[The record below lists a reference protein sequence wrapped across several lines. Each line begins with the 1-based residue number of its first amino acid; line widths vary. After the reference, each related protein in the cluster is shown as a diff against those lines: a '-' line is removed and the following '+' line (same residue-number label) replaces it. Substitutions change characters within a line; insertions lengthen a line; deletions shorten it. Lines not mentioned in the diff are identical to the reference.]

1 MFILDINYN
10 DFYDFTTDWIM
21 IGLTKIFVII
31 AVLQIVKK
39 IPDII
44 NTIFGTHI
52 QSRGGIKGRL
62 GEMAGI
68 GGIAQKA
75 WTSLGTGAKNL
86 AKLGLTAVPSVLG
99 AGANF
104 AYKQKTGKNLT
115 DLKAVRGMRAAG
127 KGLGTALKTGSWLK
141 GYEEG
146 KTTFDK
152 VSTDPRD
159 KARFMQKTNEE
170 MDDILTPKGADGK
183 RKVSA
188 VKDQDFNRKRD
199 TNKTFE
205 QNVERIGGSD
215 VVKAHKNYEKAARR
229 NSMANQ
235 IAKYDDTVV
244 KNMEQ
249 TMARFEEGSKDR
261 NKLSSALEAY
271 KATGNQVELADFV
284 KSNEALFDPTVKG
297 NLVGANGA
305 LTSKER
311 ALNFIITHTQDFD
324 YSKADLENLK
334 RGISAV
340 GFVAST
346 SKESVDKAKSDLDL
360 EIAGAS
366 LSELDKFELNANI
379 SNSIDLVNSEAFAI
393 GRKDS
398 ENGMASA
405 TATDSYKSRGSLGSD
420 DDFWGNLRNYEEE
433 IAKRLLD
440 LREKARTSGL
450 NPTEEAELNNLLNR
464 IKELQKKR
472 NNKS

>member
-1 MFILDINYN
+1 MFILDIDYN
-10 DFYDFTTDWIM
+10 GFYNIATDWIM
-21 IGLTKIFVII
+21 VGLTKMFVII
-31 AVLQIVKK
+31 AVLQLVKK

-62 GEMAGI
+62 GEMAGV
-68 GGIAQKA
+68 GGLAQKA

-86 AKLGLTAVPSVLG
+86 AKLGLTAVPAALG

-104 AYKQKTGKNLT
+104 AYKKKTGQNLT
-115 DLKAVRGMRAAG
+115 DLKAIRGIKAAG
-127 KGLGTALKTGSWLK
+127 SGIGTALKTGNWLK
-141 GYEEG
+141 AYDAG

-159 KARFMQKTNEE
+159 KARFMQKTNDK
-170 MDDILTPKGADGK
+170 MDDILTPDDGTGT

-188 VKDQDFNRKRD
+188 VKDQDFNRKRN
-199 TNKTFE
+199 TNNIFE
-205 QNVERIGGSD
+205 QNVQRIGGKD
-215 VVKAHKNYEKAARR
+215 VAKAHENYERAARR

-249 TMARFEEGSKDR
+249 TMGRFMEGTDQR
-261 NKLSSALEAY
+261 NKLSSALESY
-271 KATGNQVELADFV
+271 RATGNQIELARFIKLNDG
-284 KSNEALFDPTVKG
+284 LFDPTVLG
-297 NLVGANGA
+297 NLIGANGA

-311 ALNFIITHTQDFD
+311 ALDFIITHKQDFN
-324 YSKADLENLK
+324 YSQADLDNLK

-346 SKESVDKAKSDLDL
+346 SKESADKAKSDLDL

-398 ENGMASA
+398 ENGMRGRGTLGGDFWKFFDFASA
-405 TATDSYKSRGSLGSD
+405 EATPPTPPTPPTPGGGPTPSGSD
-420 DDFWGNLRNYEEE
+420 E
-433 IAKRLLD
+433 
-440 LREKARTSGL
+440 
-450 NPTEEAELNNLLNR
+450 
-464 IKELQKKR
+464 
-472 NNKS
+472 